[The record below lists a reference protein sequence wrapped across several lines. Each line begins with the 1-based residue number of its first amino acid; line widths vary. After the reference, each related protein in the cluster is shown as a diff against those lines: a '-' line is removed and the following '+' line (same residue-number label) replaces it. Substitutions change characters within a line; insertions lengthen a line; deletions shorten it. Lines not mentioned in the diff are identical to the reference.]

1 MSGQV
6 LASPPVPI
14 IRGDVSDFAREQGVE
29 RQLPRLVDLSHRIFP
44 TASRFQ
50 ILLEAD
56 PEIADDKH
64 IVFFLTVPLDV
75 GESLDA
81 DRSWIEGLNRLCP
94 KPKVCV
100 FRLSLDLEP

>member
-1 MSGQV
+1 MNGQV
-6 LASPPVPI
+6 LSCPPAPVVPAE
-14 IRGDVSDFAREQGVE
+14 VWAFAREQGVD
-29 RQLPRLVDLSHRIFP
+29 RPLPELVELSHRIFP

-50 ILLEAD
+50 IILEAD

-64 IVFFLTVPLDV
+64 IVFFLTVPLDD

-81 DRSWIEGLNRLCP
+81 DRLWIEGLNRLCP
-94 KPKVCV
+94 QEKVCD